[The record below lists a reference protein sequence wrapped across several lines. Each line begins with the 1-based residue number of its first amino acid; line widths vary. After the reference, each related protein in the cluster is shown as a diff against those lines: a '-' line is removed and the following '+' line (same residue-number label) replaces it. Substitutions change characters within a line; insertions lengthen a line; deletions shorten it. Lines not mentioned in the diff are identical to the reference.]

1 MKIIIQT
8 FGQIRSITKEQ
19 FIELELDEKSTVAQ
33 AIRHFT
39 EKFGPDVQKL
49 LFHEGK
55 FRDFYTVM
63 INKNSITREK
73 INTYKLSEGNEI
85 SLIPFVAGGM

>member
-19 FIELELDEKSTVAQ
+19 YIELELDEKSTVAQ
-33 AIRHFT
+33 AIKHFT
-39 EKFGPDVQKL
+39 DKFGPSVQKL

-63 INKNSITREK
+63 VNKNSITREK

-85 SLIPFVAGGM
+85 SLIPFVAGG